1 MPDANNTELKEL
13 IKTYGLSLDDVS
25 AYSDYSLDMVKAWTS
40 GTKSL
45 RYRKMQDR
53 ALRLLKYEIESRKL
67 KPI

>member
-1 MPDANNTELKEL
+1 MTDANNAELKEL

-25 AYSDYSLDMVKAWTS
+25 AYSDYSLDMVKAWMS
-40 GTKSL
+40 GPKSP

>member
-1 MPDANNTELKEL
+1 MPDDNNAELKEL

-40 GTKSL
+40 GPESL

-67 KPI
+67 KPL